1 MAPSGAGND
10 AGTAMKTIRGWRNA
24 RATLERWRRT
34 LVSVSVRLR
43 TPRVID
49 ALSVDFITGEPVEHR
64 GDAKKKFSGKL
75 IYFTADDVVVRRPS
89 GALLVIDTYEIEWL
103 AARGTRVIP

>member
-24 RATLERWRRT
+24 RATLERWRRNLT
-34 LVSVSVRLR
+34 TVSVTLR
-43 TPRVID
+43 NPRVID
-49 ALSVDFITGEPVEHR
+49 ALSVDFITGEPLERR
-64 GDAKKKFSGKL
+64 GAAKKRFSGKL
-75 IYFTADDVVVRRPS
+75 IYFTADDAIVRRPP